1 MTPETYTTQM
11 VWAFQLLVLFQIK
24 HFIGDFPLQRE
35 YMLKKFLPGWEF
47 FIPLA
52 THCIVHGLLTLA
64 IVMAVSFNLWW
75 LAVIDFVI
83 HFIMDRIKSGP
94 RYLGRFSDKNRAGF
108 WNSFGIDQ
116 MIHHLTGFYIIW
128 VVIHYPS

>member
-52 THCIVHGLLTLA
+52 THCVVHALLTLA
-64 IVMAVSFNLWW
+64 IVMAVSFHLWW
-75 LAVIDFVI
+75 LALIDFII
-83 HFIMDRIKSGP
+83 HFAMDRIKSGP

-116 MIHHLTGFYIIW
+116 MVHHLTGFYIIW
-128 VVIHYPS
+128 IVIHYPA